1 MMTVTYRTLGPC
13 RQHGLQNVNGSPTF
27 AATRLE
33 SPHDAP
39 SRTGA
44 MTVCV
49 TKVGRGAGVQRR
61 EVRGGPGLRVMS
73 HEGTGPTQSVKEMA
87 GGRENVLSVGKGWS
101 KHPT

>member
-44 MTVCV
+44 VTVSALPRWAEGQVC
-49 TKVGRGAGVQRR
+49 
-61 EVRGGPGLRVMS
+61 RGGKSEGGQDYMS
-73 HEGTGPTQSVKEMA
+73 CPT
-87 GGRENVLSVGKGWS
+87 RELDPHNQ
-101 KHPT
+101 